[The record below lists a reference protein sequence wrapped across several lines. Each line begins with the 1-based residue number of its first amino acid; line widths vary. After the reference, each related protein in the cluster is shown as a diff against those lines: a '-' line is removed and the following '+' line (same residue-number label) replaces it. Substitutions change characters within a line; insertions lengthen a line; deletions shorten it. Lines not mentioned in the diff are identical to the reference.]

1 MDNQK
6 LTTIAASGAASLVTT
21 DGTDLLPI
29 HLHQVLQN
37 FLLIWLDASFNE
49 TQEGF
54 KKSIQYLRSFV
65 TSITTFTNADE
76 CVSFLS
82 KIKEEK
88 VFMIV
93 SGSLGPQI
101 IPDIQA
107 WPQLDSV
114 YVSCDNKSVHEQW
127 VKAIPKVRGV
137 YTQMEAIC
145 EALKADCERCDR
157 AMIPISFNEIDPLF
171 MYTQLLK
178 DTLLEIEYDDT
189 KSVKELVDY
198 CRLQDKIQKDEI
210 DEVEHKY
217 FSYTPI
223 WWYTAPYFMYSML
236 NRALRL
242 MEVDIILKMGFFI
255 QHLHKH
261 IETLGNEQQS
271 TSTALTGPFPVF
283 RGQGLSLK
291 DFEKMKTTKG
301 GLMSFNNFLS
311 TSRNRNVSLKSFA
324 LPASRDPNS
333 VGILFV
339 MTIDPT
345 LCATSSIPFVD
356 VKEVGFFKGKEEEI
370 LFSTHTIFR
379 IDRIEPVEDDQTGRL
394 WQVNLTLIGNNN
406 HDLNALT
413 EHIRE
418 ELNLKA
424 ARGWSR
430 LAFILI
436 KIGEASKAEQLYKI
450 LLEKASSNKDRADYN
465 LLLGSVYDDMGEY
478 SKALSYYE
486 RALDIREKVL
496 SPNHPD
502 LALCYNNIGSVYAN
516 MGKYSEALLYYE
528 KDLKISQQ
536 SRTSIHPNLAIS
548 YHNIGNVYAI
558 MGEYSKAL
566 SSYEQALAIDKA
578 ILPENHPELATS
590 YMNIGAVYDRMGEY
604 SKALSFHEIS
614 LEIKIKAL
622 PPNHPDL
629 ACSYNNVGVVHFNM
643 GEYSKALSYYE
654 KDLDI
659 SQKNLPSTHPHI
671 LESKKYIEMVKKRL

>member
-1 MDNQK
+1 
-6 LTTIAASGAASLVTT
+6 
-21 DGTDLLPI
+21 
-29 HLHQVLQN
+29 
-37 FLLIWLDASFNE
+37 
-49 TQEGF
+49 
-54 KKSIQYLRSFV
+54 
-65 TSITTFTNADE
+65 
-76 CVSFLS
+76 
-82 KIKEEK
+82 
-88 VFMIV
+88 MIV

-114 YVSCDNKSVHEQW
+114 YVFCDNKSVHEQW

-157 AMIPISFNEIDPLF
+157 AMIPISFNGIDPLF

-394 WQVNLTLIGNNN
+394 WQ
-406 HDLNALT
+406 
-413 EHIRE
+413 EQPYP
-418 ELNLKA
+418 
-424 ARGWSR
+424 
-430 LAFILI
+430 
-436 KIGEASKAEQLYKI
+436 KIGEKLPY
-450 LLEKASSNKDRADYN
+450 
-465 LLLGSVYDDMGEY
+465 
-478 SKALSYYE
+478 
-486 RALDIREKVL
+486 
-496 SPNHPD
+496 
-502 LALCYNNIGSVYAN
+502 
-516 MGKYSEALLYYE
+516 
-528 KDLKISQQ
+528 
-536 SRTSIHPNLAIS
+536 RTLMA
-548 YHNIGNVYAI
+548 
-558 MGEYSKAL
+558 
-566 SSYEQALAIDKA
+566 A
-578 ILPENHPELATS
+578 IL
-590 YMNIGAVYDRMGEY
+590 
-604 SKALSFHEIS
+604 
-614 LEIKIKAL
+614 
-622 PPNHPDL
+622 
-629 ACSYNNVGVVHFNM
+629 
-643 GEYSKALSYYE
+643 
-654 KDLDI
+654 
-659 SQKNLPSTHPHI
+659 
-671 LESKKYIEMVKKRL
+671 